1 MPDYSDSPFCACS
14 TPAGVSGIAVIRI
27 SGEGIS
33 EAVDKVTRIIRS
45 SGSYKTFSELPG
57 YTVAYADFIN
67 PDNGSVI
74 DKVIITRFVAPYSYT
89 GDEMAEISCH
99 GSTAVKQEILDSLNK
114 VGIRAAGP
122 GEFTKRA
129 FINGKLS
136 LSAAEAVM
144 DVISSDS
151 QKALE
156 AANVLVSGELSRLLN
171 STEEKLYSAMALIE
185 MIVEFPEH
193 DDTPENEDQIL
204 NILKTERTNLN
215 KLCKSFGKGRLL
227 SERMKV
233 ALAGLPNSGKSSLLN
248 CLSGYDRAIVTEV
261 AGTTRDTLEVQL
273 NIDGVPV
280 TLVDTAGIRQTED
293 RIEAIGVDRAISAVD
308 TADLVFYMV
317 SPDTTPDIVREQ
329 FSELNLKN
337 KNAVVLF
344 SKSDAGQNPSEDE
357 IKKIASEEGINEF
370 LNVSSSEDIN
380 IDSIRGIIS
389 KVYEESDGGI
399 SSQIILT
406 NRRHYECL
414 SEALSKLDMAL
425 EALESGMGVDICSS
439 VVRLALD
446 KIGEITGKTVSAN
459 LADTIFSGFCIGK

>member
-1 MPDYSDSPFCACS
+1 MPIYNDSPFCACS

-27 SGEGIS
+27 SGDKTS

-45 SGSYKTFSELPG
+45 SGSFKTFSELPG
-57 YTVAYADFIN
+57 YTAAYADFIN

-99 GSTAVKQEILDSLNK
+99 GSTAVKQEILDSLSK

-122 GEFTKRA
+122 GEFTKQA

-151 QKALE
+151 EKALE
-156 AANVLVSGELSRLLN
+156 AANVLVQGELSRLLT
-171 STEEKLYSAMALIE
+171 STEEKLYKAMALIE

-193 DDTPENEDQIL
+193 DDTPENEDQIKA
-204 NILKTERTNLN
+204 ILKTERENIN

-233 ALAGLPNSGKSSLLN
+233 ALAGLPNAGKSSLLN

-273 NIDGVPV
+273 NIEGVPV
-280 TLVDTAGIRQTED
+280 TLVDTAGIRRTED
-293 RIEAIGVDRAISAVD
+293 KIEAIGVNRAISAID
-308 TADLVFYMV
+308 EADLVFYMV
-317 SPDTTPDIVREQ
+317 SPDTSIEVVKEQ
-329 FSELNLKN
+329 FSELSLEN
-337 KNAVVLF
+337 KKAVILF
-344 SKSDAGQNPSEDE
+344 SKSDSGSNPDENE
-357 IKKIASEEGINEF
+357 IKEFANTKGITEF
-370 LNVSSSEDIN
+370 LNISSSEGIN
-380 IDSIRGIIS
+380 IDSIREVIS
-389 KVYEESDGGI
+389 RVYEEADGGI

-414 SEALSKLDMAL
+414 SESLAKLDMAID
-425 EALESGMGVDICSS
+425 ALENDMGVDICSS
-439 VVRLALD
+439 VVRLSLD
-446 KIGEITGKTVSAN
+446 RIGEITGKTVSAS